1 MTGWIIAG
9 GLLVLVSMAL
19 VLVGRVPR
27 SAWEITAAA
36 LLLGLTGYAWQ
47 GRPGLAGSP
56 RQAADK
62 GGAAFDEKLAE
73 QRRGLAERHGQAGQW
88 LMLSDG
94 LGRQGKTQEAAN
106 VLLSGLRET
115 PDDPNLWPGLST
127 GQTGRA

>member
-36 LLLGLTGYAWQ
+36 LLLGLAGYAWQ

-62 GGAAFDEKLAE
+62 GGAAVDEKLAE
-73 QRRGLAERHGQAGQW
+73 TRRGRAERHGQAGAGLQ
-88 LMLSDG
+88 LSDG
-94 LGRQGKTQEAAN
+94 RGRQGRTKAN
-106 VLLSGLRET
+106 GSARGRERGWK
-115 PDDPNLWPGLST
+115 DGWK
-127 GQTGRA
+127 

>member
-9 GLLVLVSMAL
+9 AQLVLVSVAL

-36 LLLGLTGYAWQ
+36 QLLGLAGYAWQ

-56 RQAADK
+56 RQAADR

-73 QRRGLAERHGQAGQW
+73 LKESGEFAKIVEPYGFSATAAMATSREKLCSAEQ
-88 LMLSDG
+88 
-94 LGRQGKTQEAAN
+94 
-106 VLLSGLRET
+106 
-115 PDDPNLWPGLST
+115 
-127 GQTGRA
+127 